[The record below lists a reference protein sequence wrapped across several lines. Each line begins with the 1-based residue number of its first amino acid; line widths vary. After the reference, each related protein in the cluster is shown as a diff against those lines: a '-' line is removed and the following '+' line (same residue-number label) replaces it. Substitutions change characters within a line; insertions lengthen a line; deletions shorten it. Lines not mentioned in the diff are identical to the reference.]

1 MRELDSVHHEMRQK
15 GYQVTL
21 KELVESAHM
30 NSVMKG
36 WYDGEDAKRNIPEML
51 ALIHSE
57 VSEALE
63 DYRTGTMLED
73 VTVHGKPIGFP
84 SELADVV
91 IRIGDLCGYLGI
103 DLEAA
108 VTDKMA
114 YNATRPYRHGG
125 KKA

>member
-1 MRELDSVHHEMRQK
+1 MGALHYAVRQK
-15 GYQVTL
+15 GDQVTL
-21 KELVESAHM
+21 KELVDNAHAM
-30 NSVMKG
+30 SRSKG
-36 WYDGEDAKRNIPEML
+36 WYDGNDAVRNVPEML

-108 VTDKMA
+108 VTDKMT
-114 YNATRPYRHGG
+114 YNATRTYRHGG

>member
-1 MRELDSVHHEMRQK
+1 MK
-15 GYQVTL
+15 L
-21 KELVESAHM
+21 KELVDNAHAM
-30 NSVMKG
+30 SRSKG
-36 WYDGEDAKRNIPEML
+36 WYDGDDAVRNVPEML

-63 DYRTGTMLED
+63 DYRTGAMLED
-73 VTVHGKPIGFP
+73 VTVHGKPCGFP

-103 DLEAA
+103 NLENA
-108 VTDKMA
+108 VATKMA